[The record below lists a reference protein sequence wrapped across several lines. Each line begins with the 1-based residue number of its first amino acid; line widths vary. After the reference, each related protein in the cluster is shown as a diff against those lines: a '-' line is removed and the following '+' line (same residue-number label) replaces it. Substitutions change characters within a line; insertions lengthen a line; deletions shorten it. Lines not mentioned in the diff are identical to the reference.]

1 MSQELT
7 QTQETKQTQAMLSS
21 IQVALAGLIELPLND
36 FVDRVKNEMDENAAL
51 EETGSESEAEETEAE
66 DFEDEGEVYDD
77 SELSMAIGDYGSED
91 DIPSYLQE
99 RADANRENREF
110 VASNTYSFYEE
121 LIKQIGEHRLD
132 EHEREIMIY
141 LIGSLDEDGLLR
153 KDLMNIV
160 DELAFRNN
168 IMTDEAELTR
178 LLKVL
183 QTFEPCGIGARNLQE
198 CLELQLKNPENRS
211 PWRKLALKVV
221 EHHFKDFTDRKWKV
235 IQDKLKVDDETMK
248 HVLHELRHLNP
259 YPGMA
264 FNESES
270 VAAPTVIPDYY
281 VTVNSDGSVSI
292 RLNNDNVPDLC
303 VSPSFIDTVKQYGN
317 VQKDKL
323 SREQQETYIYTKKK
337 VEDAQNFINLIKRR
351 HQTMLAV
358 MRGIVNM
365 QRPFFDDDD
374 VTLLQPLRLKEV
386 ADNAGVNISTVSR
399 AANSKYVQ
407 TAYGVYPLSFFFS
420 SGIKDKNGKEVSNYQ
435 VKLALQEIVDA
446 EDKKNPLSDD
456 AIVEK
461 LKERNFSVARRTVV
475 KYRSQLN
482 IPSTKYRK
490 E

>member
-1 MSQELT
+1 MSQELS
-7 QTQETKQTQAMLSS
+7 QTQEMKQSQAMLSS
-21 IQVALAGLIELPLND
+21 MQVALAGIIELPLND

-51 EETGSESEAEETEAE
+51 EETGEEEAAEETVTDEVEGDE
-66 DFEDEGEVYDD
+66 DGFVD
-77 SELSMAIGDYGSED
+77 SELSIAMGDYSSED
-91 DIPSYLQE
+91 EIPAYLQE
-99 RADANRENREF
+99 RADSRGEACEM
-110 VASNTYSFYEE
+110 VASNSYSFYEE
-121 LIKQIGEHRLD
+121 LISQIGEHQLD

-153 KDLMNIV
+153 KDLMNIA

-168 IMTDEAELTR
+168 IMTDEKELTH
-178 LLKVL
+178 LLSIL
-183 QTFEPCGIGARNLQE
+183 QTFEPCGIGARSLQE
-198 CLELQLKNPENRS
+198 CLQLQLRNPEHHS

-221 EHHFKDFTDRKWKV
+221 DRYFKDFKDRKWDD
-235 IQDKLKVDDETMK
+235 IQERLKVDDETMK

-264 FNESES
+264 SNESES

-281 VTVNSDGSVSI
+281 VSVAEDGSVSI
-292 RLNNDNVPDLC
+292 RLNNDNVPELC
-303 VSPSFIDTVKQYGN
+303 VSRSFIDTVKDYSEH
-317 VQKDKL
+317 KDKL
-323 SREQQETYIYTKKK
+323 NREQMDTYIYTKKK

-365 QRPFFDDDD
+365 QRPFFDEDDE
-374 VTLLQPLRLKEV
+374 TLLQPLRLKEV

-420 SGIKDKNGKEVSNYQ
+420 SSIKDKDGKEISNYQ

-456 AIVEK
+456 AIVKK

>member
-1 MSQELT
+1 M
-7 QTQETKQTQAMLSS
+7 
-21 IQVALAGLIELPLND
+21 QVALAGLIELPLND
-36 FVDRVKNEMDENAAL
+36 FADRVKNEMDENAAL
-51 EETGSESEAEETEAE
+51 EETEAESPVEEAVAE
-66 DFEDEGEVYDD
+66 DFEEEGESTVD
-77 SELSMAIGDYGSED
+77 SELTIAMGDYGNED
-91 DIPSYLQE
+91 EIPAYLQE
-99 RADANRENREF
+99 RADASRDTHEMM
-110 VASNTYSFYEE
+110 AANTYSFYEE
-121 LIKQIGEHRLD
+121 LIAQIGEHQLN

-153 KDLMNIV
+153 KDLMNIA

-168 IMTDEAELTR
+168 IETDERELTH
-178 LLKVL
+178 LLSVL
-183 QTFEPCGIGARNLQE
+183 QTFEPCGIGARSLQE
-198 CLELQLKNPENRS
+198 CLQLQLKSPENHS
-211 PWRKLALKVV
+211 PWRKLALQVV
-221 EHHFKDFTDRKWKV
+221 EHHFKDFKDRKWDV
-235 IQDKLKVDDETMK
+235 LQERLKVDDETMK
-248 HVLHELRHLNP
+248 HVMHELRHLNP

-264 FNESES
+264 FNESEI
-270 VAAPTVIPDYY
+270 VAAPTVIPDYF

-292 RLNNDNVPDLC
+292 RLNNDNVPELC
-303 VSPSFIDTVKQYGN
+303 VSRSFIDTVKEYSDHR
-317 VQKDKL
+317 DKL
-323 SREQQETYIYTKKK
+323 SREQLDTYIYTKKK

-351 HQTMLAV
+351 QQTMLAV

-374 VTLLQPLRLKEV
+374 ETLLRPLRLKEV
-386 ADNAGVNISTVSR
+386 ADDAGVNISTVSR

-420 SGIKDKNGKEVSNYQ
+420 SSIKDKDGKDISNYQ

-446 EDKKNPLSDD
+446 EDKHNPLSDD